1 MYGRLLGKVA
11 NDLVSSHSSGS
22 SKRRFIVRQANGID
36 RPSFAASVI
45 QNTSKHDLTELEQIW
60 LVGNML

>member
-1 MYGRLLGKVA
+1 MFERLLGKVA
-11 NDLVSSHSSGS
+11 NDLVSSHSSGW
-22 SKRRFIVRQANGID
+22 SKRFIVHQANGIE

-45 QNTSKHDLTELEQIW
+45 QNPSKHDLTELEQAW